1 MFLNTFILYIFYP
14 SFKIYCLENK
24 SFVVAYEAFHS
35 TN

>member
-14 SFKIYCLENK
+14 SSKIYCFENK
-24 SFVVAYEAFHS
+24 ISVVAYEAFHS